1 MYNPVKHLQD
11 SWSEMNSGWGKAAVI
26 IFYLY
31 VWLFILANLYQVI
44 APLSSGYKCV
54 AASGDELSTIFL
66 MAAVRAWCLAL
77 VFWGLYVENAGL
89 GMGKLV
95 TFTVMMGMG
104 CFSFYL
110 VYPNLKVIGED
121 DNECFESIT
130 STYWV
135 YWVPLVVAIGTLFME
150 KLSMGGTTGETTSL
164 V

>member
-1 MYNPVKHLQD
+1 MWKTPV
-11 SWSEMNSGWGKAAVI
+11 
-26 IFYLY
+26 
-31 VWLFILANLYQVI
+31 
-44 APLSSGYKCV
+44 
-54 AASGDELSTIFL
+54 
-66 MAAVRAWCLAL
+66 
-77 VFWGLYVENAGL
+77 L

-110 VYPNLKVIGED
+110 VYPDLKAIGED

-150 KLSMGGTTGETTSL
+150 KRSMDGTTGETTSL